1 MRRRDFVTLVVGGAV
16 MSPLA
21 AFAQN
26 AARVYRIGVLSV
38 GAPFT
43 EKTPLTTGVV
53 GGLAPAGYELG
64 KNLMFEFRGA
74 DGHPDRCPQL
84 VSELAASKVDV
95 IITYGYSATL
105 AAKQAATLPVVSI
118 NSGDPIGTGLV
129 SSLAHPGGNLTGI
142 SNVSVELTPKRMELL
157 KEFAPNLRRVAILWN
172 ADNLGMTLR
181 YKAAEAGARALGIDV
196 EPLGVRE
203 PEDFKQAF
211 DAMNK
216 NMPDAILMVTDV
228 LTVLNRKPVFDFAA
242 AHRLPAIY
250 EFGFLAHAGGLMS
263 YGPDESETDARVA
276 ALVGRILAGAK
287 PADLPFEQ
295 PTKYDLVINLKT
307 ANALGFSVPQSLLAQ
322 ADEVIE

>member
-1 MRRRDFVTLVVGGAV
+1 
-16 MSPLA
+16 MSPPA
-21 AFAQN
+21 AVAQK

-38 GAPFT
+38 GAPLT
-43 EKTPLTTGVV
+43 DKSPLATGVLA
-53 GGLAPAGYELG
+53 GLASAGYEIA
-64 KNLMFEFRGA
+64 KNLTFEFRGA
-74 DGHPDRCPQL
+74 DGHSDRLPQL
-84 VSELAASKVDV
+84 VSELVASKVDV
-95 IITYGYSATL
+95 IITNGYPAAI
-105 AAKQAATLPVVSI
+105 AAKQATTLPLVSI
-118 NSGDPIGTGLV
+118 NAGDPVGTGLV
-129 SSLAHPGGNLTGI
+129 TSLAHPDGNLTGI
-142 SNVSVELTPKRMELL
+142 SDVSVELTPKRMELL

-181 YKAAEAGARALGIDV
+181 YRAAEAGARALGIDV

-228 LTVLNRKPVFDFAA
+228 LTILNRKPVFDFAA

-250 EFGFLAHAGGLMS
+250 EFRFLAQAGGLMS
-263 YGPDESETDARVA
+263 YGPDESESNARVA
-276 ALVGRILAGAK
+276 ALVSRILAGAK

-295 PTKYDLVINLKT
+295 PTKFTLVINLKT